1 MLQLGAKM
9 SLGRNVTVDQMFSG
23 RSVRFEMSLGRSVGG
38 RSVGGHS
45 VGGHSVGGRSVGG
58 RSIGGRSVKV
68 PAQTLIYTLILNMT
82 LTDTDPETDTDMHA
96 DRDMD
101 MNIDNFNRKHTK
113 KRVKSINPLVTI
125 RHVPGKIQEFVLV
138 ISSCQWTRVG

>member
-23 RSVRFEMSLGRSVGG
+23 RSMRFEMSLGRSVGR

-45 VGGHSVGGRSVGG
+45 IGGHSVGG

-82 LTDTDPETDTDMHA
+82 LTDTDPETDSDMHA

-113 KRVKSINPLVTI
+113 KRLKSINPLLTI

-138 ISSCQWTRVG
+138 ISSCQCTRVG